1 MSSIVDALQAVLDD
15 LQEHTPPH
23 HRTPRG
29 IALACW
35 AGLKVRCDQG
45 RARLGSL
52 VPVRAITA
60 MYSALMPTEAMWNEL
75 LHGLVCRLDWSIA

>member
-29 IALACW
+29 IALAC
-35 AGLKVRCDQG
+35 LSVLNVRCDQG
-45 RARLGSL
+45 RPLLGSL
-52 VPVRAITA
+52 VPVRAIKA

>member
-29 IALACW
+29 IVLACW
-35 AGLKVRCDQG
+35 AGLKVLCDQG
-45 RARLGSL
+45 RARLVSL
-52 VPVRAITA
+52 VPVRAIKA
-60 MYSALMPTEAMWNEL
+60 MYRGTNCC
-75 LHGLVCRLDWSIA
+75 HNGLGRWSMLSV